1 MYVVGLLLLGVEGGG
16 KEADAGLLGKYT
28 TQPYR
33 AEQRAEDILLL
44 TVEVDLE
51 RLHVLHSAKRRLTV
65 RRTEVIVVFRNITY
79 QVQRPALVGL
89 VGDIGLV
96 VQEVRTVFAF
106 GFQRT
111 KQIAVGLVAQTV
123 THREFLVAV
132 AHKKAST

>member
-1 MYVVGLLLLGVEGGG
+1 MRVCLENIRLS
-16 KEADAGLLGKYT
+16 
-28 TQPYR
+28 R
-33 AEQRAEDILLL
+33 
-44 TVEVDLE
+44 TVPN
-51 RLHVLHSAKRRLTV
+51 SV
-65 RRTEVIVVFRNITY
+65 RNISFSWTEVIVVFRNITY

-132 AHKKAST
+132 AHKDASA